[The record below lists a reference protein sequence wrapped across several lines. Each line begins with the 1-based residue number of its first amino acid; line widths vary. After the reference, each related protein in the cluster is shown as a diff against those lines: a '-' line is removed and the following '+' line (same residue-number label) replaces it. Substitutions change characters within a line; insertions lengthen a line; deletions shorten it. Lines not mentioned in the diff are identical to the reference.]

1 MRRQI
6 LRVFLLP
13 LLALCLASMSAADA
27 EGVRPDE
34 LTFGIVPSF
43 STRVLFAKYQPLR
56 LYLERRLGQPVR
68 LYTATDFK
76 TFYIKT
82 RDKQYDLVFIAP
94 HMARLAQRQANMVPL
109 ARYTQNVRPI
119 VAVPKDSTITTAEG
133 LRGKSIAMIDPWALA
148 TLVGVSWL
156 RTHGLE
162 PGRDYRLV
170 NATSHDSAIRSFS
183 KGDNAAAFVLRQ
195 GLQQLPTELRDS
207 VKITADM
214 GEWPGAM
221 FMASPNLSSAQIA
234 KLKVALLEFTATKE
248 GELFVKQNGFAGI
261 IPVTQADMNKLD
273 GLALE
278 VDRMLDAPAP

>member
-13 LLALCLASMSAADA
+13 LLALCLASMSAA
-27 EGVRPDE
+27 EGQGVRADE
-34 LTFGIVPSF
+34 LTFGLVPSF

-56 LYLERRLGQPVR
+56 LYLERRLGQQVR

-76 TFYIKT
+76 TFYLKT

-94 HMARLAQRQANMVPL
+94 HMARLAQRQANLIPL

-119 VAVPKDSTITTAEG
+119 VAVPKDSTITTAED

-156 RTHGLE
+156 RSHGLE

-195 GLQQLPTELRDS
+195 GLQQLPKSLRDS

-221 FMASPNLSSAQIA
+221 FMASSNLSSAQTS
-234 KLKVALLEFTATKE
+234 KLKVALLEFTATTE

-273 GLALE
+273 VLALE
-278 VDRMLDAPAP
+278 VDRMLDTSAP

>member
-13 LLALCLASMSAADA
+13 LLALCLTSMSAADA
-27 EGVRPDE
+27 EGVKADE

-56 LYLERRLGQPVR
+56 FYLERRLGQPVR

-119 VAVPKDSTITTAEG
+119 VAVPKDSTITTAED
-133 LRGKSIAMIDPWALA
+133 LRGKSIAMIDPLALA

-195 GLQQLPTELRDS
+195 GLQQLPKALRDS

-221 FMASPNLSSAQIA
+221 FMASSNLSSAQIA
-234 KLKVALLEFTATKE
+234 KLKVALLEFTATTE

-261 IPVTQADMNKLD
+261 IPVTQADMDKLD
-273 GLALE
+273 VLALE

>member
-13 LLALCLASMSAADA
+13 LFALCLTSMSAADA
-27 EGVRPDE
+27 EGVKADE

-56 LYLERRLGQPVR
+56 FYLERRLGQPVR

-119 VAVPKDSTITTAEG
+119 VAVPKDSTITTAED
-133 LRGKSIAMIDPWALA
+133 LRGKSIAMIDPLALA

-195 GLQQLPTELRDS
+195 GLQQLPKALRDS

-221 FMASPNLSSAQIA
+221 FMASSNLSSAQIA
-234 KLKVALLEFTATKE
+234 KLKVALLEFTATTE

-261 IPVTQADMNKLD
+261 IPVTQADMDKLD
-273 GLALE
+273 VLALE

>member
-1 MRRQI
+1 M
-6 LRVFLLP
+6 
-13 LLALCLASMSAADA
+13 
-27 EGVRPDE
+27 
-34 LTFGIVPSF
+34 
-43 STRVLFAKYQPLR
+43 
-56 LYLERRLGQPVR
+56 R

-119 VAVPKDSTITTAEG
+119 VAVPKDSTITTAED

-195 GLQQLPTELRDS
+195 GLQQLPKALRDS

-221 FMASPNLSSAQIA
+221 FMASSNLSSAQIA
-234 KLKVALLEFTATKE
+234 KLKLALLEFTATTE

-261 IPVTQADMNKLD
+261 ISVTQTDMNKLD
-273 GLALE
+273 VLALE

>member
-13 LLALCLASMSAADA
+13 LFALCLTSMSAADA
-27 EGVRPDE
+27 EGVKADE

-56 LYLERRLGQPVR
+56 FYLERRLGQPVR

-119 VAVPKDSTITTAEG
+119 VAVPKDSTITTAED

-195 GLQQLPTELRDS
+195 GLQQLPKALRDS

-221 FMASPNLSSAQIA
+221 FMASSNLSSAQIA
-234 KLKVALLEFTATKE
+234 KLKVALLEFTATTE

-261 IPVTQADMNKLD
+261 IPVTQADMDKLD
-273 GLALE
+273 VLALE

>member
-13 LLALCLASMSAADA
+13 LLALCLTSMSAVDA
-27 EGVRPDE
+27 EGVKADE

-56 LYLERRLGQPVR
+56 LYLERRLEQPVR

-119 VAVPKDSTITTAEG
+119 VAVPKDSTITTAED

-162 PGRDYRLV
+162 PGRDYRLI

-195 GLQQLPTELRDS
+195 GVQQLPKALRDS

-221 FMASPNLSSAQIA
+221 FMASSNLSSTQIA
-234 KLKVALLEFTATKE
+234 KLKVALLEFTATTE
-248 GELFVKQNGFAGI
+248 GGLFVKQNGFAGI
-261 IPVTQADMNKLD
+261 IPVTQADLNKLD
-273 GLALE
+273 VLALE